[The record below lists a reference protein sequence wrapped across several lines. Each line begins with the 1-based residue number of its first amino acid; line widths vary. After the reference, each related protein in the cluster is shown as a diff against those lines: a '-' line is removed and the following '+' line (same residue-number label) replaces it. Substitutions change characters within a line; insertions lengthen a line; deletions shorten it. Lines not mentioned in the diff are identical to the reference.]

1 MTEWRRSPKWG
12 DPPPHDLP
20 DEVREAMIESDR
32 RRSIQMDQCFTHDV
46 LEEMIGNAL
55 TEAGIGWV
63 HENHPDR
70 AHEKR
75 TDGQRTLDFK
85 LDNGMYIEVKHLY
98 SERSVRQM
106 ASAPNVILI
115 QGLEAAKWFC
125 ELLKR

>member
-1 MTEWRRSPKWG
+1 
-12 DPPPHDLP
+12 
-20 DEVREAMIESDR
+20 MIESDR
-32 RRSIQMDQCFTHDV
+32 RRSIQVDQSFTHDV

-75 TDGQRTLDFK
+75 IDGQRTLDFK
-85 LDNGMYIEVKHLY
+85 LANGLYIEVKHLY
-98 SERSVRQM
+98 SERSVQQM

-125 ELLKR
+125 EMLRVTQICKSS